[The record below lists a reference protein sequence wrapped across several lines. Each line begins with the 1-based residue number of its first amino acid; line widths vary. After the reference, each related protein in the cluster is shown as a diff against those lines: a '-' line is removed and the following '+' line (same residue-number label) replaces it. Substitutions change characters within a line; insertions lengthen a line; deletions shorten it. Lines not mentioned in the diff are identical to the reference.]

1 MDISNGDNTTEKNKE
16 NPNSAVNS
24 LPRPI
29 ENGVQANGTP
39 ALKCEC
45 HSEDDKEEI
54 QVQVLDC
61 RLTGSLFIDTTAIL
75 LHLVGLCKPVLELW
89 FITILGN

>member
-45 HSEDDKEEI
+45 HSEDEKEEI

-61 RLTGSLFIDTTAIL
+61 RLTGSLFYRYYSHFVAFSR
-75 LHLVGLCKPVLELW
+75 PM
-89 FITILGN
+89 